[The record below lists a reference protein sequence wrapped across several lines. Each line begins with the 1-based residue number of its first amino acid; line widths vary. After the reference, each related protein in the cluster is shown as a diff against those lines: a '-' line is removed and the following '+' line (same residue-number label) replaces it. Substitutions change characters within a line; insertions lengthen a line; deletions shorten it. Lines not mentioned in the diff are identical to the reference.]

1 MNTEFELVEP
11 TPKLVLYD
19 RMRLAVHECV
29 RVDEAKK
36 IKDQAE
42 ALAHY
47 AKQRDDHELTK
58 WMSEIRLRA
67 TAQIGKISRELEKAT
82 KVGGAGK
89 VSLPTGGKTKEEQLA
104 EAGISTST
112 ANRYEQ
118 LAAPDEQLAPAVES
132 ALENYFAKAA
142 TEDKEP
148 TFNGVQKAVKT
159 ALADAGVIPKDKK
172 RKRKLKAPPRD
183 LSWTDFSAGLDA
195 LGADREWNWDLICER
210 LSVVSKELPKAK
222 RAIAALTVFIEQL
235 NRKYPQ

>member
-67 TAQIGKISRELEKAT
+67 TAQIGKISRELEKAERKRDEHGHLIAT
-82 KVGGAGK
+82 ADHQ
-89 VSLPTGGKTKEEQLA
+89 VSKEKTLDK
-104 EAGISTST
+104 AGISMRT

-142 TEDKEP
+142 KFLRTECFGYEGENEDE
-148 TFNGVQKAVKT
+148 
-159 ALADAGVIPKDKK
+159 DD
-172 RKRKLKAPPRD
+172 
-183 LSWTDFSAGLDA
+183 
-195 LGADREWNWDLICER
+195 
-210 LSVVSKELPKAK
+210 
-222 RAIAALTVFIEQL
+222 
-235 NRKYPQ
+235 

>member
-19 RMRLAVHECV
+19 RMRLAVLECS

-67 TAQIGKISRELEKAT
+67 IAQIGKISKELEKAEYT
-82 KVGGAGK
+82 KGHGTVIPSSGK
-89 VSLPTGGKTKEEQLA
+89 YKAEQLA
-104 EAGISTST
+104 DAGISTST

-222 RAIAALTVFIEQL
+222 RAIAALKVFIEQL
-235 NRKYPQ
+235 NRRYPS

>member
-1 MNTEFELVEP
+1 MNTEFELVES

-36 IKDQAE
+36 IKDQAQ

-67 TAQIGKISRELEKAT
+67 TAQIGKISRELEKA
-82 KVGGAGK
+82 KFVPGKGAC
-89 VSLPTGGKTKEEQLA
+89 LLTGEKTKEEQLKA
-104 EAGISTST
+104 AGISVPT

-210 LSVVSKELPKAK
+210 LSVVSKEIPKAK

-235 NRKYPQ
+235 NRRYPQ